1 MLPTPHLQKL
11 LNDVSLLN
19 INIKINF
26 DMISISI
33 SSSYF
38 LLKLLHTKL
47 KFLHC
52 FDYLLIG
59 RRISISIS
67 ISLLQV
73 VGSAAHGRPC

>member
-26 DMISISI
+26 DMISSSI
-33 SSSYF
+33 YF

-47 KFLHC
+47 KFLHR